1 VSEDPE
7 AAAEE
12 AAALAVAL
20 DDLRR
25 EEADEGLRCRQAH
38 L

>member
-1 VSEDPE
+1 VAEDPE

-12 AAALAVAL
+12 PAPFAVAL
-20 DDLRR
+20 DDLRG
-25 EEADEGLRCRQAH
+25 EEPDKCLCCGQAH